1 MSCYPATGTE
11 PLHAPPLSAW
21 SLPSPVGP
29 YRLGASRYFA
39 RSFFTESLYHLL
51 SDCPLFVDMTEPTVE
66 MLADELR
73 PRLMRIVVALRRE
86 MRAAHVPPAQ
96 SAVLSALLVRGP
108 MRVSDLARNEG
119 VRLPTMTQIV
129 GRMVDAEL
137 IARSAPVGSY
147 NNMIQITDEGRAVA
161 GKLAAQRTAALG
173 KRMEGLTPEELQ
185 TVIAMFPI
193 IDKMFKREPWLDHE

>member
-1 MSCYPATGTE
+1 MKEDGKHPGFGF
-11 PLHAPPLSAW
+11 
-21 SLPSPVGP
+21 VQMG
-29 YRLGASRYFA
+29 SREA
-39 RSFFTESLYHLL
+39 C
-51 SDCPLFVDMTEPTVE
+51 D
-66 MLADELR
+66 
-73 PRLMRIVVALRRE
+73 
-86 MRAAHVPPAQ
+86 AAVK
-96 SAVLSALLVRGP
+96 AV
-108 MRVSDLARNEG
+108 NEKE
-119 VRLPTMTQIV
+119 IV

>member
-1 MSCYPATGTE
+1 
-11 PLHAPPLSAW
+11 
-21 SLPSPVGP
+21 
-29 YRLGASRYFA
+29 
-39 RSFFTESLYHLL
+39 
-51 SDCPLFVDMTEPTVE
+51 